1 MKKNIEWLKEEIKGY
16 AYANYGNRM
25 KIDISEEE
33 LDGLIN
39 QLDEPEVLSEE
50 WLSANV
56 VVGQYPEGMGYIVP
70 AHKLQNLLVP
80 KQELAVVP
88 QEVADWYENHKD
100 SLEKQ
105 LQGIAFNLDKYGEMP
120 EVSGIDKWINETE
133 CPVQTLASLEFGYE
147 VEEEQK
153 YYLKIG
159 NLYLAEP
166 LGDMTS
172 DIVRMT
178 RDKGVAYQF
187 TDEKS
192 IATHLDKF
200 EGTEAVKAEEL

>member
-1 MKKNIEWLKEEIKGY
+1 MKNMKWFKKKLDDIEVNTTSLHNHDAIWML
-16 AYANYGNRM
+16 NRVH
-25 KIDISEEE
+25 E
-33 LDGLIN
+33 LYD
-39 QLDEPEVLSEE
+39 QLDEPEVLSRE